1 MKGDLNCMHE
11 PRGDEKWLGLRGL
24 TPADA
29 KAIAR
34 KRGPTDGSVNAFVQW
49 LQKIGETGEFDRD
62 ALFDLYEWSCELAG
76 ERPKTCDKWFKQEM
90 RGCGCTTGKTDKR
103 VKGKGSRKVT
113 IIVPH
118 VPTKVTSA
126 TGATGAKTSATSLP
140 TRANAHSKPISKHLA
155 YLAKAA

>member
-1 MKGDLNCMHE
+1 MIE

-34 KRGPTDGSVNAFVQW
+34 KRGPSDGSVNAFVQW
-49 LQKIGETGEFDRD
+49 LQQINHTGEFYKSE
-62 ALFDLYEWSCELAG
+62 LFDLYEWACELTG
-76 ERPKTCDKWFKQEM
+76 ERPKTCDKWFK
-90 RGCGCTTGKTDKR
+90 RDLKKTGCTFDKDDKR

-113 IIVPH
+113 IIVPPL
-118 VPTKVTSA
+118 PTKGTSA
-126 TGATGAKTSATSLP
+126 IGTKTSATSLP
-140 TRANAHSKPISKHLA
+140 TPANAHSKPISKHLA